1 MKHKGLKIRVVPR
14 SSDKVLTFG
23 NPKDFA
29 FFIWGRRLS
38 EYIVLVD
45 YNYYVKQF
53 PIDTNDVK
61 EIEMRLDNLCNQM
74 IREVDAYV

>member
-14 SSDKVLTFG
+14 SSNEVRVYG
-23 NPKDFA
+23 NPKDVSIFLL
-29 FFIWGRRLS
+29 GRRLS

-53 PIDTNDVK
+53 LIDTNDVE